1 MGGVIA
7 GLGLLLGHQ
16 RVADRRVI
24 GLGAA
29 AGLAFCV
36 HQAAQAFLNMRS
48 AKSAISQSPTFN
60 RPDRTFFFTYKSLIQ
75 FYIDLDTPLK
85 FICSVNSHD

>member
-7 GLGLLLGHQ
+7 SLGLLLGHQ

-60 RPDRTFFFTYKSLIQ
+60 RPDRTFFTHN
-75 FYIDLDTPLK
+75 
-85 FICSVNSHD
+85 VNLSIHF